1 MYIDNA
7 NDFISDDINV
17 ACLRDSDILLQVTK
31 SELETIKEA
40 LYEAAVNRDLLKAQ
54 RFGVLN
60 RTIEDYLK
68 QDKGDDDYD
77 YLPF

>member
-7 NDFISDDINV
+7 IEFINDDINV
-17 ACLRDSDILLQVTK
+17 AYLRDSDILLQVTK

-40 LYEAAVNRDLLKAQ
+40 LYEAAVKRDLLKSQ

-60 RTIEDYLK
+60 RTIEDYLSR
-68 QDKGDDDYD
+68 DKGEDDDD

>member
-1 MYIDNA
+1 MYIDKA
-7 NDFISDDINV
+7 EEYINDDMNVIYVKDDDIV
-17 ACLRDSDILLQVTK
+17 LQVTK

-40 LYEAAVNRDLLKAQ
+40 LYEAAEKRDLLQSQ

-60 RTIEDYLK
+60 RTIEDYLN
-68 QDKGDDDYD
+68 QNIGDDYDD

>member
-7 NDFISDDINV
+7 NDFIADDINV
-17 ACLRDSDILLQVTK
+17 AYLRDSDILLQVTK

-40 LYEAAVNRDLLKAQ
+40 LYEAAVNRDLLKSQ

-60 RTIEDYLK
+60 RTIEDFLN
-68 QDKGDDDYD
+68 QNTGDDDYD

>member
-7 NDFISDDINV
+7 NDFIADDINV

-40 LYEAAVNRDLLKAQ
+40 LYEAAINRDLLKSQ

-60 RTIEDYLK
+60 RTIEDYLNR
-68 QDKGDDDYD
+68 DKGDDDDD